1 MLVSIF
7 LISNHFVY
15 KNTIRKLLTL
25 SYSLILSLTLSY
37 SLILSHLI
45 LSHLILSPLILSLVY
60 THNKHA
66 YAHVK
71 LLKKRRKKRD
81 WKEKPLKTPKNNSH
95 SAVMNTNPDLI
106 LHISTTRFNRD
117 RTFHSCIKQSF
128 IYLFLFCTM
137 KMATIVSGVK
147 QETGLLIR

>member
-37 SLILSHLI
+37 SLI